1 MKYLKTKNK
10 RLYKLFYNA
19 ELEKLQYK
27 FIFNNL
33 NLPFFIR
40 QQALWKLTSI
50 KNSYVTIKNRCYI
63 TNKNRSLFNYF
74 KLSRIKLRLL
84 ASNNYING
92 IKKYNR

>member
-10 RLYKLFYNA
+10 KLYRLFYSI
-19 ELEKLQYK
+19 ESQKIQYK
-27 FIFNNL
+27 FIFNNT
-33 NLPFFIR
+33 NLPPYIR
-40 QQALWKLTSI
+40 QQAFNKLIETKS
-50 KNSYVTIKNRCYI
+50 SYVSIKNRCYI

-92 IKKYNR
+92 IKKYNK